1 MKTRSRAGRFLKRPD
16 TLSTMVLMP
25 PTSFM
30 TWKAADITN
39 RNSASMISSMFD
51 VRTRIGAR
59 MPFHN
64 GMPLSSV
71 RTYPL

>member
-1 MKTRSRAGRFLKRPD
+1 MKTRSMAGRFLKRPD
-16 TLSTMVLMP
+16 TLSTMVFIP

-30 TWKAADITN
+30 TWKAAEITN

-59 MPFHN
+59 SPFHS
-64 GMPLSSV
+64 GIPLSSV
-71 RTYPL
+71 RMYPL